1 MYTSIDNFSSVFDA
15 VAYTLNKMKDC
26 GYTDDECIDFI
37 SLISEEDPCS
47 ALDMCENQLDECEKI
62 SFGVDEVDSTWHDS
76 YYTSLM
82 DDYDIDDVEDCDLY
96 NSILH
101 RNGLDKEAYEGF
113 SSCKDTYW
121 DDKDDE
127 SNYWDVSNS
136 RESRHEEKLYDP
148 WDQ

>member
-1 MYTSIDNFSSVFDA
+1 MFTSIDNFSSVFDA
-15 VAYTLNKMKDC
+15 VAYTLNKMKDS
-26 GYTDDECIDFI
+26 GYSDDECTDFI
-37 SLISEEDPCS
+37 SLLSVEDQCS
-47 ALDMCENQLDECEKI
+47 ALDMCENQLEECAKLSYRVGDI
-62 SFGVDEVDSTWHDS
+62 DSTWHDS

-96 NSILH
+96 NSILR

-127 SNYWDVSNS
+127 STYWDVDHVCDSI
-136 RESRHEEKLYDP
+136 HEEKLYNP
-148 WDQ
+148 WD